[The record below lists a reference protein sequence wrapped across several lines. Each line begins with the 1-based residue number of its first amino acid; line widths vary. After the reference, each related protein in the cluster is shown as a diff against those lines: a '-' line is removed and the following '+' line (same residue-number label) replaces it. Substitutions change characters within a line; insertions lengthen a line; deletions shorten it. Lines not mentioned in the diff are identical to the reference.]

1 MREKMVHRIP
11 DRADEQSKEAEI
23 VPLLTP
29 PRTIWIDWSTGEICT
44 PEPIE
49 PGGQLIPFTAPR
61 LAWKDQTP
69 MSGIRDEVLLN
80 ARTPLFD
87 VPLKRTFDRRDVAIA
102 CGIGTASLLAD

>member
-1 MREKMVHRIP
+1 MVRRRIP
-11 DRADEQSKEAEI
+11 DRADEQSIEAEI

-49 PGGQLIPFTAPR
+49 HGGQVSIHRAAR
-61 LAWKDQTP
+61 LAWKNQTAV
-69 MSGIRDEVLLN
+69 SGIRDEVLLT

-87 VPLKRTFDRRDVAIA
+87 VPLKRAFDRLD
-102 CGIGTASLLAD
+102 ASEAKDQERSSGP

>member
-1 MREKMVHRIP
+1 MVHRIP

-49 PGGQLIPFTAPR
+49 HGGQVIPFTAPR
-61 LAWKDQTP
+61 PGSRGNQTAVNA
-69 MSGIRDEVLLN
+69 IRDEVLLT
-80 ARTPLFD
+80 AWTPLFD
-87 VPLKRTFDRRDVAIA
+87 IPLKRAFDRLDVAIV
-102 CGIGTASLLAD
+102 CDIGTAQPIG